1 MTTGESTTASI
12 QIGDMLTYGSIGTT
26 ATLDCADGKSLN
38 VAGSDNTL
46 TVNGTCETVTVGG
59 ANNKIAFD
67 RIDERLVVVG
77 LDKTVT
83 YKNGDPTI
91 DNLGAGNR
99 INKE

>member
-1 MTTGESTTASI
+1 
-12 QIGDMLTYGSIGTT
+12 
-26 ATLDCADGKSLN
+26 
-38 VAGSDNTL
+38 SDNTL

-77 LDKTVT
+77 LDNTVT